1 MPPSVIDHEEPPS
14 IVIPAVTPVI
24 KVDEVEPEPPVNNEN
39 EHRQRDPGS
48 GPTLTSTGGP
58 PAAPFTLQ
66 QREQSLPMVSNM
78 NNVNNQ
84 HQSPIKKPM
93 GGIGLPH
100 PTPIVSH
107 FAVKKAPESVWD
119 HEERRKVE
127 TRNNNM
133 RQTIYKEVKRPGRNY
148 DRLLELLK
156 ELHGPADIRQQ
167 YIFDV
172 IKEATRFKRNHMA
185 KIILQH
191 MPSLVSAESTS

>member
-1 MPPSVIDHEEPPS
+1 MPSVIDHEEPPS

-24 KVDEVEPEPPVNNEN
+24 KVDEVKHEPPVNNEN

-48 GPTLTSTGGP
+48 GPTLSSTGGP

-84 HQSPIKKPM
+84 QQSPLKKPM
-93 GGIGLPH
+93 GGLGLPH
-100 PTPIVSH
+100 PPIVSH